1 MLLQMAIW
9 AIFFSFGYVYFN
21 KKSPILAAIW
31 TLSDMGLATR
41 SFVLAY
47 QYDKKIAYHYLPLLG
62 WTSFASTLAGY
73 QALKNPDPLLK
84 TRALL
89 A

>member
-1 MLLQMAIW
+1 MLLQMGIW

-21 KKSPILAAIW
+21 KKSPVLAAIW
-31 TLSDMGLATR
+31 TLSDMGLAIT

-47 QYDKKIAYHYLPLLG
+47 RYDKKIAYHYLPLLA
-62 WTSFASTLAGY
+62 WTPFAGSLAGY

-89 A
+89 R